1 MKTITDPIKRDCWA
15 RLRFTII
22 GHLLAAPPAPG
33 ELHGALAL
41 LAVKRWRHPVSG
53 LDVTFGFSS
62 IERWYY
68 EARRANDPVAAL
80 KDHLRG
86 DFGIFHSMTTEVIA
100 ALTIQYREHP
110 GWTAQLHFD
119 NLSVVFCDNAIKIA
133 SYATIRR
140 YLKAQG
146 MFRKAQPKRATAGAL
161 AARDRLERLEVRSF
175 EVDHVSALWHL
186 DFHHGSRNILTCKGI
201 WVKPMLMCVIDDR
214 SRVVCHLQ
222 WYLDETAE
230 SLIHAL
236 CQAFMKRGLPRALMT
251 DNGAAML
258 AEETTT
264 GLAKLGVLHQ
274 TTLPYSPYQNAK
286 QESFWGRI
294 EGRLMALLEGCE
306 SLTLDELNL
315 ATQAWTEQEYHHAKH
330 SELGTSPMN
339 RYLAGPN
346 VRRECPST
354 AALSAAFRI
363 EVERRQRRSDG
374 TVSIEG
380 GRFEIPSQYRHLE
393 KVNLQYARWDLTNVD
408 LVDPRTG
415 AILCPVKPIDK
426 SANADGQ
433 RRRLSP
439 ANVDLTP
446 QKPAGLPALM
456 TKLLTEY
463 AATGVPPAYL
473 PTIEKEAE

>member
-1 MKTITDPIKRDCWA
+1 
-15 RLRFTII
+15 
-22 GHLLAAPPAPG
+22 
-33 ELHGALAL
+33 
-41 LAVKRWRHPVSG
+41 
-53 LDVTFGFSS
+53 
-62 IERWYY
+62 
-68 EARRANDPVAAL
+68 
-80 KDHLRG
+80 
-86 DFGIFHSMTTEVIA
+86 
-100 ALTIQYREHP
+100 
-110 GWTAQLHFD
+110 
-119 NLSVVFCDNAIKIA
+119 
-133 SYATIRR
+133 
-140 YLKAQG
+140 
-146 MFRKAQPKRATAGAL
+146 
-161 AARDRLERLEVRSF
+161 
-175 EVDHVSALWHL
+175 
-186 DFHHGSRNILTCKGI
+186 
-201 WVKPMLMCVIDDR
+201 
-214 SRVVCHLQ
+214 
-222 WYLDETAE
+222 
-230 SLIHAL
+230 
-236 CQAFMKRGLPRALMT
+236 
-251 DNGAAML
+251 
-258 AEETTT
+258 
-264 GLAKLGVLHQ
+264 
-274 TTLPYSPYQNAK
+274 
-286 QESFWGRI
+286 
-294 EGRLMALLEGCE
+294 MALLEGCE

-446 QKPAGLPALM
+446 LKPAGLPALM
-456 TKLLTEY
+456 TKLLAEY
-463 AATGVPPAYL
+463 AATGAPPAYL
-473 PTIEKEAE
+473 PTIEKEAK